1 MNQEIKFVLVED
13 HALVA
18 EAWQTVL
25 ESVAGYKVLGIADNA
40 EQALAQ
46 CHRYRPD
53 IVFMDVNLNNSNGLE
68 ATEKITNELPK
79 TRVIGLSMHSD
90 IAIVKKFISLGAKG
104 YLSKNASKAELIA
117 AVTDVMNDKT
127 YIANDIKDKYV
138 NSMFYSV
145 AKKDLSLKEIE
156 IVKLITKGLT
166 SKEMAE
172 LLFVSPRTVET
183 HRHNILKKLGFQ
195 NAAQLSSWAIEQ
207 GHI

>member
-1 MNQEIKFVLVED
+1 MHQEIKFVLVED

-25 ESVAGYKVLGIADNA
+25 ESINGYKVLGIANNA
-40 EQALAQ
+40 EQALIL

-104 YLSKNASKAELIA
+104 YLSKNASKSEMISAIN
-117 AVTDVMNDKT
+117 DVMNDQT

-138 NSMFYSV
+138 NSMFQTEV
-145 AKKDLSLKEIE
+145 KKDLSLKEIE
-156 IVKLITKGLT
+156 IVKLISKGLT
-166 SKEMAE
+166 SKEIAE

-183 HRHNILKKLGFQ
+183 HRHNILKKLDFQ
-195 NAAQLSSWAIEQ
+195 NAAQLSSWAMEK
-207 GHI
+207 GYL

>member
-1 MNQEIKFVLVED
+1 MHQEIKFVLVED

-25 ESVAGYKVLGIADNA
+25 ESINGYKVLGIANNA
-40 EQALAQ
+40 EQALIL

-79 TRVIGLSMHSD
+79 TRIIGLSMHSD

-104 YLSKNASKAELIA
+104 YLSKNASKSEMISAIN
-117 AVTDVMNDKT
+117 DVMNDQT

-138 NSMFYSV
+138 NSMFQTEV
-145 AKKDLSLKEIE
+145 KKDLSLKEIE
-156 IVKLITKGLT
+156 IVKLISKGLT
-166 SKEMAE
+166 SKEIAE

-183 HRHNILKKLGFQ
+183 HRHNILKKLDFQ
-195 NAAQLSSWAIEQ
+195 NAAQLSSWAMEK
-207 GHI
+207 GYL